1 MDYSNRFG
9 RCIIGSKTNQKAS
22 TIMDSELEFDAEYFV
37 DDLTDEEII
46 ELVEMNE
53 WEPDFADEDEDF

>member
-1 MDYSNRFG
+1 MTMMVGFNMP
-9 RCIIGSKTNQKAS
+9 N
-22 TIMDSELEFDAEYFV
+22 SELEFDAEYFV

-53 WEPDFADEDEDF
+53 WEPDFEDEEF

>member
-1 MDYSNRFG
+1 MNSAKRACYLTLISGVNMP
-9 RCIIGSKTNQKAS
+9 N
-22 TIMDSELEFDAEYFV
+22 SELEFDAEYFV

-53 WEPDFADEDEDF
+53 WEPDFSDDEEF